1 MTRASIGRSWSG
13 SRSVLFEGTHLG
25 RDAAEIAVLAMI
37 QAQAAGQVS
46 MSVDPDR
53 LGRAIYSNYLGAIY
67 DWACGRRQRRGLPG
81 DQRDGRAGRWQPPAP
96 PIRPDPPWRRG

>member
-1 MTRASIGRSWSG
+1 M
-13 SRSVLFEGTHLG
+13 LFEGTHLG

-67 DWACGRRQRRGLPG
+67 DWACGDASDAVFLATSEMGVL
-81 DQRDGRAGRWQPPAP
+81 ASWPPAP
-96 PIRPDPPWRRG
+96 PMPPDPP